1 MITLDQA
8 IQFLDLSNENVS
20 DVAIVEQF
28 INETT
33 LLIEYQC
40 NTKILT
46 SEVVNK
52 FVGDNYK
59 YYNLNAYK
67 VNSITSIRYRKTAFD
82 SWVTLANTEYVLT
95 DNYDMYSIVFKDVLK
110 QGYDYEITTSQ
121 GVSID
126 NVPSDLQKVAKEMV
140 YIAYR
145 NQSKDI
151 LGKSNISES
160 NLGTSIG
167 TSFLDMKPIWRS
179 ILKKYTYRALA
190 SGY

>member
-1 MITLDQA
+1 MITLEQA

-33 LLIEYQC
+33 LLIEFECQT
-40 NTKILT
+40 NILT
-46 SEVVNK
+46 KDVEIT
-52 FVGDNYK
+52 FFGDNYK
-59 YYNLNAYK
+59 YYNLNCYK
-67 VNSITSIRYRKTAFD
+67 VNSITSVKYRQTAFD
-82 SWVTLANTEYVLT
+82 SWTTLLNTEYVLT
-95 DNYDMYSIVFKDVLK
+95 YTNNMYKIVFKDALK
-110 QGYDYEITTSQ
+110 HGYEYQIITNQ

-126 NVPSDLQKVAKEMV
+126 NVPSDIQKVAKEMV

-167 TSFLDMKPIWRS
+167 TSFLDMKPVWRS
-179 ILKKYTYRALA
+179 ILKKYTYRSLMVR
-190 SGY
+190 